1 MMDKLELQV
10 RGIHGGVLIALPL
23 VPWYQQRD
31 LLVGRIQ
38 TQERFFKGGRL
49 ALDAGSTDWSE
60 DQLLKL
66 MKSLADE
73 GVCLW
78 TILST
83 SETTRQAAQYHGF
96 PTSLPDPNK
105 KTSKTE
111 VTAALSG
118 LVSFDCLPRSLAE
131 DEELMHNGNLLLIG
145 DVPENARLGVAG
157 SLVLWGTLHGLASMN
172 MGTDLGRYVRL
183 LRLGKGRLVLDGEEV
198 EVPLKMRKRNG
209 LVISRDENGINIISL
224 KPGRLL

>member
-1 MMDKLELQV
+1 
-10 RGIHGGVLIALPL
+10 
-23 VPWYQQRD
+23 
-31 LLVGRIQ
+31 
-38 TQERFFKGGRL
+38 
-49 ALDAGSTDWSE
+49 
-60 DQLLKL
+60 
-66 MKSLADE
+66 
-73 GVCLW
+73 
-78 TILST
+78 
-83 SETTRQAAQYHGF
+83 
-96 PTSLPDPNK
+96 
-105 KTSKTE
+105 
-111 VTAALSG
+111 
-118 LVSFDCLPRSLAE
+118 
-131 DEELMHNGNLLLIG
+131 MHNGNLLLIG